1 MNRNAKKIL
10 GALGLGIAGL
20 ILREFSNR
28 NNEEIEIPNNNYREK
43 CFNGIPESYI
53 NDIAMNV
60 SRGVKAVVENENL
73 VVFYYKSRSGK
84 QLLQSDNVLNEDG
97 TITYYPGGGSYA
109 TANAPIMFAD
119 DLANEFN

>member
-109 TANAPIMFAD
+109 TANAPRMFAD

>member
-1 MNRNAKKIL
+1 MNRITKNVL

-20 ILREFSNR
+20 ILTKLSNN
-28 NNEEIEIPNNNYREK
+28 NNEEKEIPNDNYREK
-43 CFNGIPESYI
+43 YFNGIPESYI
-53 NDIAMNV
+53 NEIAMNV

-97 TITYYPGGGSYA
+97 TITFYPGTGPYA
-109 TANAPIMFAD
+109 LAYAPRMFAD

>member
-10 GALGLGIAGL
+10 GFLGLGIAGL
-20 ILREFSNR
+20 ILREFSNK

-43 CFNGIPESYI
+43 CFNGIPESYL

-97 TITYYPGGGSYA
+97 TITFYPGGGSHA
-109 TANAPIMFAD
+109 TAYAPRMFAD

>member
-43 CFNGIPESYI
+43 CFNGIPESYLNNMAI
-53 NDIAMNV
+53 NI
-60 SRGVKAVVENENL
+60 SRGVKAVVVNDNL
-73 VVFYYKSRSGK
+73 VSFYYKSASGK
-84 QLLQSDNVLNEDG
+84 N
-97 TITYYPGGGSYA
+97 TYRNDIKLIEGRVSYNRGSGSHAEAYA
-109 TANAPIMFAD
+109 PRMFAA

>member
-1 MNRNAKKIL
+1 MNRKTKNVL

-20 ILREFSNR
+20 ILTKLSNN
-28 NNEEIEIPNNNYREK
+28 NNEEMEIPNDNYREK
-43 CFNGIPESYI
+43 YFNGIPESYI

-97 TITYYPGGGSYA
+97 TITFYPGGGSYA
-109 TANAPIMFAD
+109 AANAPRMFAG